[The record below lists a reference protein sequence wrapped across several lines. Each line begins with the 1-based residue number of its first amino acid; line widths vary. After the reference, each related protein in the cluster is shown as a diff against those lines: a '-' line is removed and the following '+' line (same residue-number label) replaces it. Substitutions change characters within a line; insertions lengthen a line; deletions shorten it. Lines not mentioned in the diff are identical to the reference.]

1 MELNQERP
9 ESTVSLIF
17 SRKRLGCTNLVYNL
31 LAVLAPIHRWF
42 REGTRSRILLRLR
55 IQAMSKLF
63 ETIRRLEKDPDS
75 VAVESPMASAATF
88 PLLAEPMPR
97 PVERL
102 ERIERTERPEKAER
116 AVAIENGNSIS
127 LRWPVED
134 KPVEESPVERV
145 GSRVMAISVDAGMVL
160 IALGLFV
167 GVFFLAGG
175 VLTFAKDTPLLGS
188 VLAIIALFY
197 WFLCL
202 LANQGSPG
210 MHFAG
215 VRGPVNEEASMRQI
229 AGRVDGQLGLNAPA
243 AATPPTVV
251 RPKVPQPVAA
261 PVRPTIEELV
271 TANKILANEKVL
283 EAYGNISVRDERNS
297 GRFFLARQMSGT
309 LVTAS
314 DVTEY
319 DLEGNPVSGDPFG
332 AHAER
337 FLHSEIYKARPDV
350 SAIVQWRAADIIP
363 FTASSVTLRPVT
375 QTAAFLGDGVPVIEG
390 AKSEPGAGF
399 TIRTRAAGQALAQSL
414 GDKSAALLRGHGAIV
429 VASSLHAAVARA
441 YYTNM
446 NARLQVQAIQLGGEV
461 NYVQPAEPKAIVPVD
476 EFEPAWEFWKQRL
489 PLNGSHR

>member
-1 MELNQERP
+1 
-9 ESTVSLIF
+9 
-17 SRKRLGCTNLVYNL
+17 
-31 LAVLAPIHRWF
+31 
-42 REGTRSRILLRLR
+42 
-55 IQAMSKLF
+55 MSKLF

-75 VAVESPMASAATF
+75 VAVESPVVSAATF

-97 PVERL
+97 QVERL
-102 ERIERTERPEKAER
+102 ERIERPERSEKSDR
-116 AVAIENGNSIS
+116 SVAIENGNSIS
-127 LRWPVED
+127 LRWPVEE

-215 VRGPVNEEASMRQI
+215 IRPPVEENTLRQI
-229 AGRVDGQLGLNAPA
+229 SGRMDGQLGLNAPA
-243 AATPPTVV
+243 PAVAPVIP
-251 RPKVPQPVAA
+251 RAKAPQPLAA

-297 GRFFLARQMSGT
+297 GRFFLARQMSGA
-309 LVTAS
+309 LVTAA

-350 SAIVQWRAADIIP
+350 TAIVQWRAADIIP

-375 QTAAFLGDGVPVIEG
+375 QAAAFLGDGVPVIEG
-390 AKSEPGAGF
+390 GKSETGAGF

-429 VASSLHAAVARA
+429 IASSLHAAVARA
-441 YYTNM
+441 YYMNM

-461 NYVQPAEPKAIVPVD
+461 NYVQPAEPKAVTPVD

>member
-1 MELNQERP
+1 MWSNQEGS

-17 SRKRLGCTNLVYNL
+17 GRKRLGCINLVYNL
-31 LAVLAPIHRWF
+31 LAVLAPILRWF
-42 REGTRSRILLRLR
+42 REGTRSRVLLRLR

-75 VAVESPMASAATF
+75 VAVESPVVSAATF

-116 AVAIENGNSIS
+116 SVAIENGNSIS
-127 LRWPVED
+127 LRWPVEE

-215 VRGPVNEEASMRQI
+215 IRPAMEENTMRQI
-229 AGRVDGQLGLNAPA
+229 AGRVDGQLGLNAPGP
-243 AATPPTVV
+243 ATPPA
-251 RPKVPQPVAA
+251 VPRVKAPQAVAA
-261 PVRPTIEELV
+261 PIRPTIEELV

-297 GRFFLARQMSGT
+297 GRFFLARQMSGA
-309 LVTAS
+309 LVTGS

-350 SAIVQWRAADIIP
+350 TAIVQWRAADIIP
-363 FTASSVTLRPVT
+363 FTASSVILRPVT

-461 NYVQPAEPKAIVPVD
+461 NYVQPAEPRALTPVD